1 MVGNIP
7 AVLSQNGFSTLVD
20 MVVKAELAEALSG
33 PGPFTVFA
41 PTNEAFTNVDVST
54 LKALQMD
61 VNLLKRVL
69 THHVVGSEIS
79 PASVKSEV
87 TPKTLAGDSL
97 RINTYGKVYIS
108 LNYSAFIGFF
118 KKYFN

>member
-41 PTNEAFTNVDVST
+41 PTNEAFANVDIST

-79 PASVKSEV
+79 PASVKSEA

-108 LNYSAFIGFF
+108 LNYSAFIGFL
-118 KKYFN
+118 KYIF